1 MVVGGEG
8 YNGGGRGGYNG
19 GGRGGIMVVGGGI

>member
-19 GGRGGIMVVGGGI
+19 GGREDIMVVGGGI